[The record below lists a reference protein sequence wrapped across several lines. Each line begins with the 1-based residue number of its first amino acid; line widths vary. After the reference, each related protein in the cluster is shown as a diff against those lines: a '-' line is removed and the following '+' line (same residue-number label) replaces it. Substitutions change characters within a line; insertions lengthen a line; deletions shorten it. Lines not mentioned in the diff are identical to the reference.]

1 MIHEEMYR
9 KPSKLCLKKSATD
22 RPLCHR
28 LCEPNKQKTHINEN
42 NKQKNETK
50 SKIKVE
56 KAS

>member
-1 MIHEEMYR
+1 ML
-9 KPSKLCLKKSATD
+9 KKKSATD

-28 LCEPNKQKTHINEN
+28 LCEPNKQKTHMNEN